1 MPTKENGKNKCSI
14 CGNNNE
20 EKNAYCGVCG
30 NELNPEEDARLKGQ
44 SEEEYA
50 KLKGQSEE
58 EDDLNSLTAK
68 QDAEMIEPTD
78 GDSGSDDSDQIMDE
92 IEEGEV
98 ITEVRQVKSAW
109 VWSSGPWLIVIFAI
123 ALFMEPITEVI
134 AIMMAVVVVVPRFFL
149 WLRSSYVL
157 TENVLIYNRGGMI
170 RTGTYKIPLSRITE
184 VTENYGR
191 FGRTLGYKSVVIK
204 LENGVSASL
213 AYISPES
220 DLQQQ
225 IAARIEN
232 NPVDIDL
239 DDHSDR
245 ELHSEES
252 E

>member
-1 MPTKENGKNKCSI
+1 MPTKENEKNKCSI
-14 CGNNNE
+14 CGNNNQE
-20 EKNAYCGVCG
+20 NNSYCGVCG
-30 NELNPEEDARLKGQ
+30 NELNSEVDDAKVGQ
-44 SEEEYA
+44 
-50 KLKGQSEE
+50 KL
-58 EDDLNSLTAK
+58 EDDDANLLTTE
-68 QDAEMIEPTD
+68 QDEEVIEPVE
-78 GDSGSDDSDQIMDE
+78 GDTGSDDSDQIMDE

-204 LENGVSASL
+204 LANGVSASL

-225 IAARIEN
+225 IAALTEN
-232 NPVDIDL
+232 NPDID
-239 DDHSDR
+239 SDNQPNR
-245 ELHSEES
+245 ELDSEES

>member
-1 MPTKENGKNKCSI
+1 MPTKENEKNKCSI
-14 CGNNNE
+14 CGNNNQE
-20 EKNAYCGVCG
+20 NNSYCGVCG
-30 NELNPEEDARLKGQ
+30 NELNSEGDDAKVGQ
-44 SEEEYA
+44 
-50 KLKGQSEE
+50 KL
-58 EDDLNSLTAK
+58 EDDDANLLTTE
-68 QDAEMIEPTD
+68 QDEEVIEPVE
-78 GDSGSDDSDQIMDE
+78 GDTGSDDSDQIMDE

-204 LENGVSASL
+204 LANGVSASL

-225 IAARIEN
+225 IAALTEN
-232 NPVDIDL
+232 NPDID
-239 DDHSDR
+239 SDNQPTR
-245 ELHSEES
+245 ELDSEES

>member
-1 MPTKENGKNKCSI
+1 MPTKENEKNKCSI
-14 CGNNNE
+14 CGNNNQE
-20 EKNAYCGVCG
+20 NNSYCGVCG
-30 NELNPEEDARLKGQ
+30 NELNSEGDDAKVGQ
-44 SEEEYA
+44 
-50 KLKGQSEE
+50 KL
-58 EDDLNSLTAK
+58 EDDDANLLTTE
-68 QDAEMIEPTD
+68 QDEEVIESVE
-78 GDSGSDDSDQIMDE
+78 GDTGSDDSDQIMDE

-123 ALFMEPITEVI
+123 AMFMEPITEVI

-204 LENGVSASL
+204 LANGVSASL

-225 IAARIEN
+225 IAALTEN
-232 NPVDIDL
+232 NPDID
-239 DDHSDR
+239 SDNQPNR
-245 ELHSEES
+245 ELDSEES

>member
-30 NELNPEEDARLKGQ
+30 NELNPEEDAKF
-44 SEEEYA
+44 EEQA
-50 KLKGQSEE
+50 
-58 EDDLNSLTAK
+58 EDGDLNSLTTK
-68 QDAEMIEPTD
+68 QDAGMVEPTE
-78 GDSGSDDSDQIMDE
+78 GDSDSDSDSDSDDSDQIMDE

-98 ITEVRQVKSAW
+98 ITEVKQVKSAW

-123 ALFMEPITEVI
+123 VLFMEAIIPTIG
-134 AIMMAVVVVVPRFFL
+134 IMMAVVVVVPRFFL

-157 TENVLIYNRGGMI
+157 TENILIYNRGGMI

-213 AYISPES
+213 AYIAPDS
-220 DLQQQ
+220 DFHEQ
-225 IAARIEN
+225 IAARIQN
-232 NPVDIDL
+232 NPDIDS
-239 DDHSDR
+239 DDQSSR
-245 ELHSEES
+245 ELDSEES

>member
-1 MPTKENGKNKCSI
+1 MPTKENEKNKCSI
-14 CGNNNE
+14 CGNNNQE
-20 EKNAYCGVCG
+20 NNSYCGVCG
-30 NELNPEEDARLKGQ
+30 NELN
-44 SEEEYA
+44 SEGDDVKVGH
-50 KLKGQSEE
+50 KL
-58 EDDLNSLTAK
+58 EDDDANLLTTE
-68 QDAEMIEPTD
+68 QDEEVIEPAE
-78 GDSGSDDSDQIMDE
+78 GDIGSDASDQIMDE

-204 LENGVSASL
+204 LANGVSASL

-225 IAARIEN
+225 IAALTEN
-232 NPVDIDL
+232 NPDID
-239 DDHSDR
+239 SDNQPNR
-245 ELHSEES
+245 ELDSEES

>member
-1 MPTKENGKNKCSI
+1 MPTIENEKNKCSI
-14 CGNNNE
+14 CGNNNQE
-20 EKNAYCGVCG
+20 NNSYCGVCG
-30 NELNPEEDARLKGQ
+30 NELNSEGDDAKVGQ
-44 SEEEYA
+44 
-50 KLKGQSEE
+50 KL
-58 EDDLNSLTAK
+58 EDDDANLLTTE
-68 QDAEMIEPTD
+68 QDEEVIESVE
-78 GDSGSDDSDQIMDE
+78 GDTGSDDSDQIMDE

-123 ALFMEPITEVI
+123 AMFMEPITEVI
-134 AIMMAVVVVVPRFFL
+134 AIMMSVVVVVPRFFL

-204 LENGVSASL
+204 LANGVSASL

-225 IAARIEN
+225 IAALTEN
-232 NPVDIDL
+232 NPDID
-239 DDHSDR
+239 SDNQPNR
-245 ELHSEES
+245 ELDSEES

>member
-1 MPTKENGKNKCSI
+1 MPKKENGKNKCSI

-20 EKNAYCGVCG
+20 EKNVYCGVCG
-30 NELNPEEDARLKGQ
+30 NELN
-44 SEEEYA
+44 SE
-50 KLKGQSEE
+50 
-58 EDDLNSLTAK
+58 
-68 QDAEMIEPTD
+68 D
-78 GDSGSDDSDQIMDE
+78 GDAKFGDQLEDNDANLLTTEQDEEVIESIERNTSSSDSGEIIDE
-92 IEEGEV
+92 IEDGEV
-98 ITEVRQVKSAW
+98 ITEVRQVKSG
-109 VWSSGPWLIVIFAI
+109 VLWSSGPWLIVILAI
-123 ALFMEPITEVI
+123 MLFMEPITEVI

-204 LENGVSASL
+204 LANGVSASL

-225 IAARIEN
+225 IAALTEN
-232 NPVDIDL
+232 NPDID
-239 DDHSDR
+239 SDNQPNR
-245 ELHSEES
+245 ELDSEES